1 MDSVRAG
8 PLDNYLDLITSSS
21 DKPEQETIG
30 LKVTIL
36 KELNSSTVFLMLSE
50 KKLKD
55 VIASKVSKSL
65 TLWEEELVP
74 VWELF

>member
-1 MDSVRAG
+1 
-8 PLDNYLDLITSSS
+8 LFS
-21 DKPEQETIG
+21 DKPEPVTIG
-30 LKVTIL
+30 LKDTIP
-36 KELNSSTVFLMLSE
+36 KELNLLTPFLMLSE

-65 TLWEEELVP
+65 TPLEEELDL